1 MKIYIEDVKDTEITF
16 LTKHGTG
23 KAIWKSNHIPTIGEY
38 IVEFDII
45 DVYNYSDFNIS
56 DKREFYVGICE
67 KGTVLTLLLMEYEE
81 SGCATFRMGDS
92 IIEMETNYDIRFK
105 ALEGTYV
112 SVYVKQLEIYENE
125 I

>member
-1 MKIYIEDVKDTEITF
+1 MKIYIEDVNGTEITF
-16 LTKHGTG
+16 LTKYGTG
-23 KAIWKSNHIPTIGEY
+23 QAIWKSNHIPAIGEY
-38 IVEFDII
+38 IIEFNTT
-45 DVYNYSDFNIS
+45 DVYDYSDFNIS

-67 KGTVLTLLLMEYEE
+67 KGTVLTLLLREYEE

-92 IIEMETNYDIRFK
+92 IIEMETNYDIRFN

-112 SVYVKQLEIYENE
+112 SVKVEHLEVYE

>member
-1 MKIYIEDVKDTEITF
+1 M
-16 LTKHGTG
+16 
-23 KAIWKSNHIPTIGEY
+23 
-38 IVEFDII
+38 
-45 DVYNYSDFNIS
+45 
-56 DKREFYVGICE
+56 GICE